1 MAGEMAADL
10 VGEVR
15 AFNRFYTNVIG
26 LAQGMYLD
34 MPYPLTE
41 ARLLFELAQ
50 REVTAVADVRRV
62 LDIDPGYLSRVLS
75 RFEADGLVTRA
86 RADGDARRQEI
97 RLTDAGRAAAAELDA
112 RSAKQVSA
120 LLDGVDR
127 DRLLAAM
134 REISG
139 ILGRTA
145 LPGGSGGPGGAGGPG
160 GPGGPGGAGGA
171 RARTVTIRA
180 PRAGDLGWMV
190 YRHGAMYAEEF
201 GWNADF
207 ERWVAKIISD
217 FADLQGP
224 PDPHGPADPHGPD
237 GGGARAAD
245 RAADRERSAAW
256 IAEVDGANAG
266 CVLCVPDTPGDG
278 ATARLRILLVERSA
292 RGLGIGARLVDEVLR
307 FARAAGY
314 RRITLSTYDELTS
327 ARRIY
332 QSAGFTV
339 IHEERE
345 RSFGKELNAQEWARE
360 L

>member
-1 MAGEMAADL
+1 MAGGVADDL

-50 REVTAVADVRRV
+50 REVTAAADVRRV
-62 LDIDPGYLSRVLS
+62 LGIDPGYLSRVLS

-112 RSAKQVSA
+112 RSAKQIAA
-120 LLDGVDR
+120 LLDRVDR
-127 DRLLAAM
+127 ERLLTAM
-134 REISG
+134 RELSG
-139 ILGRTA
+139 VLSR
-145 LPGGSGGPGGAGGPG
+145 AGF
-160 GPGGPGGAGGA
+160 PGGAGGA
-171 RARTVTIRA
+171 GRTGGAGARTVTLRA
-180 PRAGDLGWMV
+180 PRPGDLGWMV
-190 YRHGAMYAEEF
+190 FRHGAIYAEEF

-207 ERWVAKIISD
+207 ERWVATII
-217 FADLQGP
+217 AGY
-224 PDPHGPADPHGPD
+224 
-237 GGGARAAD
+237 
-245 RAADRERSAAW
+245 AADRERSAAW

-266 CVLCVPDTPGDG
+266 CVLCVPGAPGDG
-278 ATARLRILLVERSA
+278 VTARLRVLLVERWA
-292 RGLGIGARLVDEVLR
+292 RGLGIGTRLVDEVLR

-314 RRITLSTYDELTS
+314 QRITLSTYDELAS

-332 QSAGFTV
+332 QGAGFTV

-345 RSFGKELNAQEWARE
+345 RSFGKELNAQEWA
-360 L
+360 LDL